1 MIVKDFLHDGFV
13 EQFISTYIGE
23 KSYPLPLRDDL
34 VKALPFLKGRFPK
47 YADYAGKT
55 TDEVFTKEELS
66 GAAVKSAYTFAT
78 SLVKG
83 NADGSFTLVPLPAA
97 AQVAPVY
104 AIASGDLDR
113 DGYTDLLLAGN
124 FSGFKP
130 DIGGASGSY
139 GTLLRGDGK
148 GNFTALSHRESGFFV
163 AGDARDIARVHT
175 TRGAFYV
182 VTRSNDRPLVFRAE
196 RLSGVAGR

>member
-1 MIVKDFLHDGFV
+1 VKDFLHDGFV
-13 EQFISTYIGE
+13 EQVISTYIGDR
-23 KSYPLPLRDDL
+23 SYPLPLRDDL

-66 GAAVKSAYTFAT
+66 GAAVESAFTFAT

-83 NADGSFTLVPLPAA
+83 NAEGSFTLVPLPAA
-97 AQVAPVY
+97 AQAAPVY
-104 AIASGDLDR
+104 AIASGDLDH
-113 DGYTDLLLAGN
+113 DGHIDLLVAGN

-130 DIGGASGSY
+130 EIGGASGSY

-148 GNFTALSHRESGFFV
+148 GSFTALSHRESGFFV
-163 AGDARDIARVHT
+163 PGDARDLARVQMAHGT
-175 TRGAFYV
+175 VYV

-196 RLSGVAGR
+196 RLTGVAGR